1 MPDFKISACLEGHGD
16 DVRAVAY
23 PNPNVV
29 ISASRD
35 ATVRLWKLV
44 STPPPV
50 YDSTVSSH
58 GSAFVNAVAYYPPT
72 SEFSEGLVLSG
83 GQDTIIE
90 ARQPGKTPDDNA
102 DAMLLGHGHNVCA
115 LDVCPEGGWVISGS
129 WDSTARLWR
138 VGKWECDVVME
149 GHQGS
154 VWAVLAYDKDTVIT
168 GCADKIIR
176 IFNTS
181 GDLVRSIKDSRDVV
195 RALCKLPAS
204 HPSGAHFASASND
217 GIIRLFTLQGEL
229 ISELLGHESFIYSL
243 DVLPTGELVSSG
255 EDRTVRIWNGTQCV
269 QTITHPAISVW
280 GVAACRENGDI
291 VTGAS
296 DRVTRIFSRNEERV
310 ASPEVVQ
317 QFDKAVKESAIPE
330 QQVGK
335 INKEKL
341 PGPEF
346 LKQKSGTK
354 EGQVQMVREADG
366 SVTAHTW
373 SAASQEWIAVGTVV
387 DSAASSGRKIAYMG
401 QDYDY
406 VFDVDVEDGKPPLK
420 LPYNISQNPY
430 EAATKFIQDNEL
442 PMSYLDQVAQFI
454 VQNTQ
459 GTTLGQPVQ
468 EPAPTGADPWGQE
481 RRYRPGDAIAT
492 AVDPTPALPESRPKV
507 LPQKTYL
514 SIKTANLKIIAKKLQ
529 ELNNQLASSGSK
541 DLSLSPPELDT
552 VVSLCGQLESSVALK
567 SSPIVDAGLRSL
579 FRVATT
585 WPATSRLP
593 GLDLLRLLAAATP
606 LVATA
611 DYGGK
616 DLVSGIQ
623 AGGIFDPPLNVNNA
637 MLSIRMLAN
646 LFETDAGR
654 QLAVNRFDQI
664 VAVVNSALSNCGA
677 APNRNL
683 TIAVA
688 TLYINFSVYFTSG
701 GRELAPESSERGLV
715 LVGELVKLIASE
727 KDSEAVY
734 RALVALGTLIKAL
747 GEEVKSAAREIY
759 DVKDILEKVSGSGSG
774 KEPRVKGVI
783 REIREAMS

>member
-1 MPDFKISACLEGHGD
+1 MPDFKISASLEGHGD

-23 PNPNVV
+23 PNPNAV

-50 YDSTVSSH
+50 YDCTISSH
-58 GSAFVNAVAYYPPT
+58 GSAFINAVAYYPPT
-72 SEFSEGLVLSG
+72 SDFPEGLVLSG

-90 ARQPGKTPDDNA
+90 ARQPGKTADDNA

-115 LDVCPEGGWVISGS
+115 LDVCPEGGWVVSGS

-181 GDLVRSIKDSRDVV
+181 GDLVKSIKDSRDVV

-217 GIIRLFTLQGEL
+217 GVIRLFTLQGQL
-229 ISELLGHESFIYSL
+229 VAELLGHESFIYSL

-255 EDRTVRIWNGTQCV
+255 EDRTVRVWNGTQCV

-280 GVAACRENGDI
+280 GVAACKENGDI

-354 EGQVQMVREADG
+354 DGQVQMIREADG

-387 DSAASSGRKIAYMG
+387 DSAASSGRKIEYMG

-459 GTTLGQPVQ
+459 GATLGQSIG
-468 EPAPTGADPWGQE
+468 EPTPTGADPWGQE
-481 RRYRPGDAIAT
+481 RRYRPGDAA
-492 AVDPTPALPESRPKV
+492 AAAAPPTPSLPESRPKV

-529 ELNNQLASSGSK
+529 ELNDQLASSGSK
-541 DLSLSPPELDT
+541 DLSLSPPELET
-552 VVSLCGQLESSVALK
+552 VVSLCSQLESSGALK
-567 SSPIVDAGLRSL
+567 SSPVVEAGLRSL

-593 GLDLLRLLAAATP
+593 ALDLLRLLAAATP
-606 LVATA
+606 LTATA
-611 DYGGK
+611 DYDGK
-616 DLVSGIQ
+616 DLVSGVQ
-623 AGGIFDPPLNVNNA
+623 ASGIFDPPLNVNNA

-664 VAVVNSALSNCGA
+664 VAVVNAALSNSGA

-715 LVGELVKLIASE
+715 LVGELVKLITSE

-747 GEEVKSAAREIY
+747 GEEVKSAAREVY
-759 DVKDILEKVSGSGSG
+759 DVKNILEKVSSSGSG

-783 REIREAMS
+783 SEIRESML

>member
-1 MPDFKISACLEGHGD
+1 
-16 DVRAVAY
+16 
-23 PNPNVV
+23 
-29 ISASRD
+29 
-35 ATVRLWKLV
+35 
-44 STPPPV
+44 
-50 YDSTVSSH
+50 
-58 GSAFVNAVAYYPPT
+58 
-72 SEFSEGLVLSG
+72 
-83 GQDTIIE
+83 
-90 ARQPGKTPDDNA
+90 
-102 DAMLLGHGHNVCA
+102 MLLGHGHNVCA
-115 LDVCPEGGWVISGS
+115 LDVCPEGGWVVSGS

-181 GDLVRSIKDSRDVV
+181 GDLVKSIKDSRDVV

-217 GIIRLFTLQGEL
+217 GIIRLFTLQGQL
-229 ISELLGHESFIYSL
+229 VAELLGHESFIYSL

-255 EDRTVRIWNGTQCV
+255 EDRTVRVWNGTQCV

-354 EGQVQMVREADG
+354 EGQVQMIREADG

-373 SAASQEWIAVGTVV
+373 SAASQGWIAVGTVV
-387 DSAASSGRKIAYMG
+387 DSAASSGRKIEYMG

-459 GTTLGQPVQ
+459 GATLGQSVQ

-481 RRYRPGDAIAT
+481 RRYRPGDATAT
-492 AVDPTPALPESRPKV
+492 AVDPTPTLPESRPKV

-514 SIKTANLKIIAKKLQ
+514 SIKTANLRIIAKKLQ
-529 ELNNQLASSGSK
+529 ELNDQLASSGSK
-541 DLSLSPPELDT
+541 DLSLSPPELET
-552 VVSLCGQLESSVALK
+552 VVSLCSQLESSVALK
-567 SSPIVDAGLRSL
+567 SSPVVDAGLGSL

-606 LVATA
+606 LIATA

-623 AGGIFDPPLNVNNA
+623 ASGIFGPPLNVNNA

-677 APNRNL
+677 APSRNL

-759 DVKDILEKVSGSGSG
+759 DVKDILEKVSSSGSG

-783 REIREAMS
+783 SEIREAMS

>member
-1 MPDFKISACLEGHGD
+1 M
-16 DVRAVAY
+16 
-23 PNPNVV
+23 
-29 ISASRD
+29 
-35 ATVRLWKLV
+35 
-44 STPPPV
+44 
-50 YDSTVSSH
+50 
-58 GSAFVNAVAYYPPT
+58 
-72 SEFSEGLVLSG
+72 
-83 GQDTIIE
+83 
-90 ARQPGKTPDDNA
+90 
-102 DAMLLGHGHNVCA
+102 
-115 LDVCPEGGWVISGS
+115 
-129 WDSTARLWR
+129 
-138 VGKWECDVVME
+138 
-149 GHQGS
+149 
-154 VWAVLAYDKDTVIT
+154 
-168 GCADKIIR
+168 
-176 IFNTS
+176 
-181 GDLVRSIKDSRDVV
+181 
-195 RALCKLPAS
+195 
-204 HPSGAHFASASND
+204 
-217 GIIRLFTLQGEL
+217 FTLQGEL

-481 RRYRPGDAIAT
+481 
-492 AVDPTPALPESRPKV
+492 V
-507 LPQKTYL
+507 
-514 SIKTANLKIIAKKLQ
+514 
-529 ELNNQLASSGSK
+529 
-541 DLSLSPPELDT
+541 
-552 VVSLCGQLESSVALK
+552 
-567 SSPIVDAGLRSL
+567 
-579 FRVATT
+579 
-585 WPATSRLP
+585 
-593 GLDLLRLLAAATP
+593 
-606 LVATA
+606 
-611 DYGGK
+611 
-616 DLVSGIQ
+616 
-623 AGGIFDPPLNVNNA
+623 
-637 MLSIRMLAN
+637 
-646 LFETDAGR
+646 
-654 QLAVNRFDQI
+654 
-664 VAVVNSALSNCGA
+664 
-677 APNRNL
+677 
-683 TIAVA
+683 
-688 TLYINFSVYFTSG
+688 
-701 GRELAPESSERGLV
+701 
-715 LVGELVKLIASE
+715 
-727 KDSEAVY
+727 
-734 RALVALGTLIKAL
+734 
-747 GEEVKSAAREIY
+747 
-759 DVKDILEKVSGSGSG
+759 
-774 KEPRVKGVI
+774 
-783 REIREAMS
+783 